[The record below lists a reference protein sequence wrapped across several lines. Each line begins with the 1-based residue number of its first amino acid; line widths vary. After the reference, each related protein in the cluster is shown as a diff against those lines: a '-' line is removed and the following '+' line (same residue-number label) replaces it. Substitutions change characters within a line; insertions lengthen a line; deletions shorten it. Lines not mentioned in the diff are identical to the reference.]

1 MGLDRVA
8 WHALWPNSVI
18 SKYTD
23 PHSQPFGG
31 GGGGGGGGGALR
43 VMERKG
49 EILSTSG
56 FKFLLVATNAAE
68 FPQVY

>member
-31 GGGGGGGGGALR
+31 GGGGGGGGFTCD
-43 VMERKG
+43 G
-49 EILSTSG
+49 EEGGDTQYFRLQIPLSSH
-56 FKFLLVATNAAE
+56 
-68 FPQVY
+68 